1 MAVHHLGQGVDVAG
15 LDVLE
20 ALVEGAEVVVEHALS
35 GGGQGSNGTAMEA
48 VDQRDDIVAVSTVFV
63 EAVLAGGLDGTLIG
77 LCARVAEE
85 HPALSGALAELFGQ
99 LAAGGGIVEVGG
111 VLQLMGLLGD
121 GLGPRHVAVTQTVD
135 ADAAGEVEIL
145 LSLRAFGVEAVALL
159 EDDGVASVGVQ
170 DVFAVPLDD
179 FFGIHILYLLT
190 VEPHTFPLCQRL
202 PYKGS
207 WREAPER
214 LYEGEPSRE
223 SQRG

>member
-1 MAVHHLGQGVDVAG
+1 M
-15 LDVLE
+15 
-20 ALVEGAEVVVEHALS
+20 EHALS
-35 GGGQGSNGTAMEA
+35 GGGQGSNGAAMEA
-48 VDQRDDIVAVSTVFV
+48 VDQRDDIVAVGTVFV
-63 EAVLAGGLDGTLIG
+63 EAVLAGGLDGTLVG

-111 VLQLMGLLGD
+111 VLQLVCLPGD
-121 GLGPRHVAVTQTVD
+121 GLGPGHIAVAQAVD
-135 ADAAGEVEIL
+135 ADAAGEVEVL
-145 LSLRAFGVEAVALL
+145 LPLGAFGIEAVALL
-159 EDDGVASVGVQ
+159 EDDGVACVGMQ
-170 DVFAVPLDD
+170 DILVVPLDD

-214 LYEGEPSRE
+214 SYEGEPSRE
-223 SQRG
+223 PQRG

>member
-1 MAVHHLGQGVDVAG
+1 
-15 LDVLE
+15 
-20 ALVEGAEVVVEHALS
+20 
-35 GGGQGSNGTAMEA
+35 
-48 VDQRDDIVAVSTVFV
+48 
-63 EAVLAGGLDGTLIG
+63 
-77 LCARVAEE
+77 
-85 HPALSGALAELFGQ
+85 
-99 LAAGGGIVEVGG
+99 
-111 VLQLMGLLGD
+111 MGLLGD
-121 GLGPRHVAVTQTVD
+121 GLGPRHVAVAQTVD

-190 VEPHTFPLCQRL
+190 GEPHTFPLCQRL

-223 SQRG
+223 PQQG

>member
-1 MAVHHLGQGVDVAG
+1 MTVHHLGQGADVAR
-15 LDVLE
+15 LDILE

-35 GGGQGSNGTAMEA
+35 GGGQGGDGAAVEA
-48 VDQRDDIVAVSTVFV
+48 VDQRDDIVAVGTVLV
-63 EAVLAGGLDGTLIG
+63 EAVLAGGLDGTLVG
-77 LCARVAEE
+77 LCARIAEE
-85 HPALSGALAELFGQ
+85 YLAHPGALAELFGQ

-145 LSLRAFGVEAVALL
+145 LALGAFGVEAVALL

-179 FFGIHILYLLT
+179 FFGIHS
-190 VEPHTFPLCQRL
+190 VL
-202 PYKGS
+202 PP
-207 WREAPER
+207 W
-214 LYEGEPSRE
+214 
-223 SQRG
+223 